1 MIKINLDQITKDEIE
16 DMYMKDAQKVATG
29 IFKVLNTSNAKSI
42 LKNNHS
48 KIYEVLYDQITG
60 DLINENVK
68 RLLLADRKELET
80 YTYEFGCY
88 ASNKKMSDE
97 LLNEVFKYERY
108 SKRKVV
114 SDILR
119 KMGVTVCPYCNRQ
132 YIFTVASRKVRP
144 QLDHFFPK
152 KEYPY
157 LSLSLY
163 NMVPSCS
170 LCNMTKSSLNTV
182 KKPVLYPYDEEMGHT
197 ARFEITIKK
206 NSDFVKVMQGV
217 SNEFVIGLNAEEA
230 ENKSVIS
237 NQMKK
242 LHLDELYNNHIEYV
256 MDIIKSKY
264 INSPDRI
271 DELRNKFPMIFHSHD
286 EVKNL
291 LYMTDIRKESW
302 GKRPLSKLT
311 YDIDK
316 QLESGKIYIEQ

>member
-16 DMYMKDAQKVATG
+16 DMYMKDAEKAATG
-29 IFKVLNTSNAKSI
+29 IFEVLITSNAKSI
-42 LKNNHS
+42 LRNNHR
-48 KIYEVLYDQITG
+48 KIYEELYDQITG

-68 RLLLADRKELET
+68 KLLLADRKELET
-80 YTYEFGCY
+80 YTNKFGSY

-144 QLDHFFPK
+144 QLDHFFSK

-170 LCNMTKSSLNTV
+170 LCNMAKSSLNTV
-182 KKPVLYPYDEEMGHT
+182 KNPVLYPYDEEMGHT

-217 SNEFVIGLNAEEA
+217 SNEFVIGLSAEEA
-230 ENKSVIS
+230 ENKSVIL

-271 DELRNKFPMIFHSHD
+271 DELRNRFPMIFHSHD

-316 QLESGKIYIEQ
+316 QLDSGKIYIEQ